1 LGGADSPSP
10 GPVQTDMGNAAGKQ
24 FGWDMEKFAM
34 TVEVSVDKVL
44 KHIKGAEY
52 KEAQQTLWSASD
64 KEIAW

>member
-1 LGGADSPSP
+1 
-10 GPVQTDMGNAAGKQ
+10 MGNAAGKQ

-34 TVEVSVDKVL
+34 TVDVSVDKVL